1 MLRNTNGVCDKMSLF
16 SVCAFLSDDHLRF
29 SGRIDDREVNNALFK
44 VGQARHRGEI
54 QDAEFAKDPRK
65 TAKMRDLRQGSKMDL
80 GKSPFSMSWRL
91 ASRLLHYE
99 LWKSERKV
107 SNFYIF
113 KYNVQIQFQGVIYVR
128 FSVQYAS
135 SHSNLP

>member
-1 MLRNTNGVCDKMSLF
+1 MSLF
-16 SVCAFLSDDHLRF
+16 SVCAFLSDDDLRF

-54 QDAEFAKDPRK
+54 QDAGFAKDPRK

-80 GKSPFSMSWRL
+80 GKSPFSMCWRL

-128 FSVQYAS
+128 FVQYAS
-135 SHSNLP
+135 SHSKLLFQRHTCLS